1 LTDTLEIGELVEVV
15 FKEDHQ
21 LWIVPQPD
29 VRGRR
34 LLSKTAHREPGIIV
48 EQSGRWR
55 RCLIDGGK
63 LKWFDRNEL
72 KVISGKNVKDSGD
85 VV

>member
-1 LTDTLEIGELVEVV
+1 MTDTLEIGELVQVV
-15 FKEDHQ
+15 LKEDHP

-34 LLSKTAHREPGIIV
+34 RVSEVVNQQPGIIV

-72 KVISGKNVKDSGD
+72 KVISGKNVKDSGG